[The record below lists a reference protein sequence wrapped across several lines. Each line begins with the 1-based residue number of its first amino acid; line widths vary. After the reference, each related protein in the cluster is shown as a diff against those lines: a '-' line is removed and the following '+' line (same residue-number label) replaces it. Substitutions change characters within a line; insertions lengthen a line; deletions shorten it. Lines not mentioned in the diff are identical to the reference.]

1 MRRTGLAELPL
12 HYGKCPKWLFQ
23 RMTALARALV
33 QTIVHEYGAEEL
45 LRRLSDPI
53 FFQSL
58 GCALSFDWHS
68 SGLTTSVCGALK
80 EGIRGIE
87 TELGFFIAGGKG
99 KTSLKTPE
107 EIERWASRVRLA
119 KNPADLVYASRL
131 SAKVDNT
138 ALQDGYQLYHHAFI
152 FTPNGRWAVVQQGMN
167 TDSRRARRYHWLSD
181 EVKDFVD
188 EPHSGIISEHKEKT
202 PLDMTAHQSS
212 QAREVSAEV
221 AKEKPKKT
229 IKTVEHLKE
238 LRLPTR
244 HEIFIKDLK
253 PDTLNRI
260 LLKTYE
266 QQPHNFEQLLG
277 IRGVGPKTIRALALI
292 SELVYGAKPSYTDP
306 VRYSFAHGG
315 KDGHPYPVNRE
326 QYDKSIEVLRKAVNQ
341 AKIGRTEKLDAI
353 KRLTLG
359 KETDV

>member
-1 MRRTGLAELPL
+1 MTELSREIVLAIA
-12 HYGKCPKWLFQ
+12 G
-23 RMTALARALV
+23 
-33 QTIVHEYGAEEL
+33 EYGPEEFL
-45 LRRLSDPI
+45 KRLSDPI
-53 FFQSL
+53 WFQAFGCVL
-58 GCALSFDWHS
+58 GFDWNS
-68 SGLTTSVCGALK
+68 SGLTTTVTGALK
-80 EGIRGIE
+80 EGLRGLE
-87 TELGFFIAGGKG
+87 KDVGLFVAGGKG

-119 KNPADLVYASRL
+119 KNPADLVYASRM

-167 TDSRRARRYHWLSD
+167 TLDRWARRYHWLSD

-188 EPHSGIISEHKEKT
+188 EPHSGIISEHEEKA
-202 PLDMTAHQSS
+202 PLNMTAHQSS
-212 QAREVSAEV
+212 QTREVSAQV

-229 IKTVEHLKE
+229 IKTIEHLKE

-244 HEIFIKDLK
+244 HEIFVKDLK

-266 QQPHNFEQLLG
+266 RQPHNFEQLLG

-315 KDGHPYPVNRE
+315 KDGYPYPVNRE

-353 KRLTLG
+353 RRLSLF
-359 KETDV
+359 